1 MYSHKKKIENENC
14 ISGVWIRNKRLQAKL
29 KEHNAHSALRTLGR
43 LPGTLFCLK
52 NVFIEKI
59 LYWGLFRGFKVPK
72 KGAGKKVTALFKAFM
87 RKFDTKPEIWLRQKK
102 PKTPWKYWKL

>member
-1 MYSHKKKIENENC
+1 MSNFIQQGE
-14 ISGVWIRNKRLQAKL
+14 SVFQLQHCNSNQGL
-29 KEHNAHSALRTLGR
+29 HSALRTLGR

>member
-1 MYSHKKKIENENC
+1 MKINNRR
-14 ISGVWIRNKRLQAKL
+14 VLNKRRGRNFLQIL
-29 KEHNAHSALRTLGR
+29 RHSALRTLGR

-87 RKFDTKPEIWLRQKK
+87 RKFDTKPKIWLRQKK